1 MFSTNSGFNPDQFD
15 IFSNIQSVH
24 SKSPAQPAVLPVP
37 SRPSTPTKF
46 PEKVDEPPV
55 INLTSN
61 IPDDDFIASE
71 ELGDE
76 IEFEEL

>member
-1 MFSTNSGFNPDQFD
+1 
-15 IFSNIQSVH
+15 
-24 SKSPAQPAVLPVP
+24 
-37 SRPSTPTKF
+37 
-46 PEKVDEPPV
+46 VDEPPV